1 MMMVLLQ
8 GCVAMEIAGQ
18 HGILVT
24 GGYYNGVSS
33 MFLPLEDRGGRSL
46 ETFGNERNMPRWEYV
61 GGLTKVGRY
70 KLNCSQYKEL
80 VHHSFAAVKI
90 CFAQSILFPLL
101 CLPAGWRT
109 EKS

>member
-1 MMMVLLQ
+1 MEEDGFDVRIMILLQ

-46 ETFGNERNMPRWEYV
+46 ETFGTDRNMPRWEYV
-61 GGLTKVGRY
+61 GGLTKVTVRY
-70 KLNCSQYKEL
+70 KLNCSN
-80 VHHSFAAVKI
+80 
-90 CFAQSILFPLL
+90 
-101 CLPAGWRT
+101 
-109 EKS
+109 